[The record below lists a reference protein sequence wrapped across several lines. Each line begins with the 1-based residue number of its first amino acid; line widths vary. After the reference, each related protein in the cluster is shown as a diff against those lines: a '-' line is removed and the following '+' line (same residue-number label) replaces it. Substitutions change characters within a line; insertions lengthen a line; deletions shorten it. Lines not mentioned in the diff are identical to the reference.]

1 MSRDYWRDSA
11 APDEPYRLVLAWIR
25 EQMAVT
31 RRYWEIQLEAGNG
44 ARAHEYLKQRQ
55 VGLVRFKQQLMKP
68 LSVLYDSLVH
78 CGDGLI
84 ADGALKQLMRRV
96 DCFGLTLVRLD
107 IRQESSRHSEVLA
120 AVTHH
125 LGLGDYDSWSE
136 EQRVEFLARELANK
150 RPLVRWEAM
159 LASRSELLTPDVR
172 EVVATFAM
180 IAEMGGAES
189 LGAYVI
195 SMARRTSH
203 ILEVS
208 RKKNGPGRAIAA
220 ARAGPGAGVQSISI
234 ISCSL

>member
-31 RRYWEIQLEAGNG
+31 RRYWEMQLEAGNAG
-44 ARAHEYLKQRQ
+44 RAQDYLKQRQ

-78 CGDGLI
+78 CGDALI

-96 DCFGLTLVRLD
+96 DCFGLALVRLD

-120 AVTHH
+120 AITQH

-136 EQRVEFLARELANK
+136 QQRIDFLARELANK
-150 RPLVRWEAM
+150 RPLVRWEAL
-159 LASRSELLTPDVR
+159 LASRSDLLTPDVR
-172 EVVATFAM
+172 EVIATFNM

-208 RKKNGPGRAIAA
+208 RLGTRMDRTRQRHCHSNRPN
-220 ARAGPGAGVQSISI
+220 
-234 ISCSL
+234 SLCLKI